1 MVSDS
6 MEQHYAVESNSVAAG
21 RSNQF
26 AHQNQW
32 FRFNLFF
39 SPGFIHPA
47 LFDSQ
52 DCISLPQRQ
61 PLKIKS
67 EVCYITARSLFFIE
81 DQRGEE

>member
-6 MEQHYAVESNSVAAG
+6 MEQHYPVESDSVPAG
-21 RSNQF
+21 RSNKF
-26 AHQNQW
+26 GHQNQW

-47 LFDSQ
+47 LFDSL
-52 DCISLPQRQ
+52 DCISLLQQQ

-67 EVCYITARSLFFIE
+67 EKCYIAARSLFIK
-81 DQRGEE
+81 DQRG